1 MKEKMYKIEK
11 HEDYHTRYRFLS
23 LYNGMRGS
31 WTTWENAVEEGE
43 AHQKIVLAL
52 AGCKDAELQLISKK
66 NLSILYEKICT
77 AISRLDKI
85 EVSDEKW
92 GTKSRRNRSWIS
104 WIKRS
109 KYWKDKCYKSSNIT
123 MAQLQLKEHDI
134 LKLSFVN

>member
-92 GTKSRRNRSWIS
+92 GYQVEK
-104 WIKRS
+104 K
-109 KYWKDKCYKSSNIT
+109 
-123 MAQLQLKEHDI
+123 QVLDI
-134 LKLSFVN
+134 LDQAKQILER